1 MEVEMTALRTTLT
14 ALREKNE
21 RREKRALDAQNLLAP
36 TPEKSKPPTPEKSK
50 SPTKPVTPKKI
61 GTLLFFSVVF

>member
-36 TPEKSKPPTPEKSK
+36 TPEKSK
-50 SPTKPVTPKKI
+50 SPTKPVTPKR
-61 GTLLFFSVVF
+61 